1 MKSISKQQLIMIVRN
16 LMYVVFGTAILAFGT
31 AVFIVPFNL
40 VTGGVSGIAIVL
52 EHVLPFSIS
61 VDIYI
66 GILTWSL
73 FILGMFTLGKQFA
86 MRTLVSSL
94 CYPVFFSL
102 FYRLVDPNVLNGIFV
117 LQNTEFQDIAVLI
130 AAVFGGVLVG
140 LGCALSFIGG
150 GSTGGVD
157 ILAFMICKYVK
168 RCKSTHII
176 FLIDAL
182 IISFGVLV
190 INDTILSLLGI
201 SSALVCS
208 MMIDKVFL
216 GSSTAHVAH
225 IVTEHADSICNQV
238 IKRMDRTATIV
249 EAKGAYSGANKTIVI
264 VSFSIREY
272 STLMDIVKTTDA
284 KSFMTIYRAH
294 ETHGEGW
301 L

>member
-1 MKSISKQQLIMIVRN
+1 MLRN
-16 LMYVVFGTAILAFGT
+16 CMLVVFGTAVLAFGT
-31 AVFIVPFNL
+31 SVFIVPFDL

-52 EHVLPFSIS
+52 EQILPLDIGI
-61 VDIYI
+61 DIYI
-66 GILTWSL
+66 GVLTWSL
-73 FILGMFTLGKQFA
+73 FILGILLLGKQFA
-86 MRTLVSSL
+86 MKTLVSSL
-94 CYPVFFSL
+94 CYPIFFSL
-102 FYRLVDPNVLNGIFV
+102 FHQLVNPNVFNGIFV
-117 LQNTEFQDIAVLI
+117 LQNTAFQDIAVLI

-157 ILAFMICKYVK
+157 ILAFIICKYCK
-168 RCKSTHII
+168 RLKSTHVI
-176 FLIDAL
+176 FLIDAIV
-182 IISFGVLV
+182 IILGLFI

-216 GSSTAHVAH
+216 GSSTAYVAH
-225 IVTEHADSICNQV
+225 IVTDKADYISNQV
-238 IKRMDRTATIV
+238 IQRMDRTATIV
-249 EAKGAYSGANKTIVI
+249 DAKGAYSGANKKIVI

-272 STLMDIVKTTDA
+272 STLISIVKAADF

-301 L
+301 TQLIKTKSHVV